1 MLSQIMYN
9 YTFIFVL
16 YIFLSYNQFMN
27 FKEHLCNSLP
37 KEEVDQ
43 LIDSFSNEDYHAVLL
58 NLNKI
63 SDEEFLKEF
72 PLVKSHPI
80 VKHAYL
86 YDKNVYPLGKNIY
99 HELGYYYLQE
109 PSAMVVSSLIDFK
122 ETDLVLDM
130 CAAPGGKTIQAS
142 LKMNNKGLVISNDL
156 SFSRCGLISN
166 NLERLGL
173 RNVIIIN
180 NDLSKIYHRYI
191 NTFDKIIL
199 DAPCSG
205 SGMFRKHDEMMDDW
219 SINKV
224 YKNQEIQ
231 KQLID
236 IAYQM
241 LKPGGLLSYSTCSYS
256 KEEDE
261 DVVQYL
267 LSKCDAELDDL
278 SKFGYVNPNS
288 QIGIRLMPS
297 HFQGE
302 GQYICQIR
310 KPGNSS
316 PTVFEQDNKFKA
328 LLASSYQNSDVEKVN
343 DFLFASTSSIKLP
356 LMNIYR
362 YGVKVGEFK
371 KDIFKYDIHYARTL
385 KAGEMQ
391 SVELS
396 EDELKKYLVGEQLNK
411 ATNFK
416 GQVLLTYKNNA
427 VDIAKSDTRV
437 IKNNYPKGLR
447 KKF

>member
-1 MLSQIMYN
+1 MLPQIMYV

-16 YIFLSYNQFMN
+16 YIFLSYNQFMD
-27 FKEHLCNSLP
+27 FKEHLYQSLP
-37 KEEVDQ
+37 KDEVDQ
-43 LIDSFSNEDYHAVLL
+43 LIDSFSSEDYHAVLL

-72 PLVKSHPI
+72 PLVKPHPI

-86 YDKNVYPLGKNIY
+86 YDKNVYPLGKHIY

-130 CAAPGGKTIQAS
+130 CTAPGGKTIQAA
-142 LKMNNKGLVISNDL
+142 LKMNNQGLVIANDL

-180 NDLSKIYHRYI
+180 NDLSKIYQRYL

-205 SGMFRKHDEMMDDW
+205 SGMFRKNDEMIKDW

-224 YKNQEIQ
+224 YKFQEIQ
-231 KQLID
+231 KSLIE

-261 DVVQYL
+261 DVINYL
-267 LSKCDAELDDL
+267 LERTDAEVVDI
-278 SKFGYVNPNS
+278 SKYGYAT
-288 QIGIRLMPS
+288 IGIRLMPS
-297 HFQGE
+297 HFE
-302 GQYICQIR
+302 G
-310 KPGNSS
+310 
-316 PTVFEQDNKFKA
+316 
-328 LLASSYQNSDVEKVN
+328 
-343 DFLFASTSSIKLP
+343 
-356 LMNIYR
+356 
-362 YGVKVGEFK
+362 
-371 KDIFKYDIHYARTL
+371 
-385 KAGEMQ
+385 
-391 SVELS
+391 
-396 EDELKKYLVGEQLNK
+396 
-411 ATNFK
+411 
-416 GQVLLTYKNNA
+416 
-427 VDIAKSDTRV
+427 
-437 IKNNYPKGLR
+437 
-447 KKF
+447 

>member
-1 MLSQIMYN
+1 MLPQIMYL

-16 YIFLSYNQFMN
+16 YIFLSYNQFMD
-27 FKEHLCNSLP
+27 FKEHLYHSLP

-43 LIDSFSNEDYHAVLL
+43 LIDSFSSEDYHAVLL

-72 PLVKSHPI
+72 PLVKPHPI

-86 YDKNVYPLGKNIY
+86 YDKNDYPLGKHIY

-109 PSAMVVSSLIDFK
+109 PSAMVVSSLIDFE

-130 CAAPGGKTIQAS
+130 CAAPGGKTIQAA
-142 LKMNNKGLVISNDL
+142 LKMNNQGLVIANDL

-180 NDLSKIYHRYI
+180 NDLSKIYQRYL

-205 SGMFRKHDEMMDDW
+205 SGMFRKNDEMMKDW

-224 YKNQEIQ
+224 YKFQEIQ
-231 KQLID
+231 KSLID

-261 DVVQYL
+261 DVVNYL
-267 LSKCDAELDDL
+267 LERTNAEVVDI
-278 SKFGYVNPNS
+278 SRYGYAT
-288 QIGIRLMPS
+288 IGIRLMPS
-297 HFQGE
+297 HFEGE

-310 KPGNSS
+310 KPGQSS
-316 PTVFEQDNKFKA
+316 LTVFNNENKFKS
-328 LLASSYQNSDVEKVN
+328 LLAESYKNYDAKKVN
-343 DFLFASTSSIKLP
+343 DFLFAVTNSVNLP
-356 LMNIYR
+356 QLNIYR

-371 KDIFKYDIHYARTL
+371 KDIFKYDLHYARSL
-385 KAGEMQ
+385 KSGEMTT
-391 SVELS
+391 VELS
-396 EDELKKYLVGEQLNK
+396 LDELKKYLSGEQLNK
-411 ATNFK
+411 ATSEK
-416 GQVLLTYKNNA
+416 GYILLTYKNNA

>member
-1 MLSQIMYN
+1 MLPQIMYV

-16 YIFLSYNQFMN
+16 YIFLSYNQFMD
-27 FKEHLCNSLP
+27 FKEHLYQSLP
-37 KEEVDQ
+37 KDEVNQ

-72 PLVKSHPI
+72 PLVKPHPI

-86 YDKNVYPLGKNIY
+86 YDKNVYPLGKHIY

-130 CAAPGGKTIQAS
+130 CTAPGGKTIQAA
-142 LKMNNKGLVISNDL
+142 LKMNNQGLVIANDL

-180 NDLSKIYHRYI
+180 NDLSKIYQRYL

-205 SGMFRKHDEMMDDW
+205 SGMFRKNDEMIKDW

-224 YKNQEIQ
+224 YKFQEIQ
-231 KQLID
+231 KSLIE

-261 DVVQYL
+261 DVINYL
-267 LSKCDAELDDL
+267 LERTDAEVVDI
-278 SKFGYVNPNS
+278 SKYGYAT
-288 QIGIRLMPS
+288 IGIRLMPS
-297 HFQGE
+297 HFEGE

-310 KPGNSS
+310 KPGQSF
-316 PTVFEQDNKFKA
+316 PTVFTNENKFKS
-328 LLASSYQNSDVEKVN
+328 LLAESYKDYDIKKVN
-343 DFLFASTSSIKLP
+343 DYLFAVPNSINLP
-356 LMNIYR
+356 MANIYR

-371 KDIFKYDIHYARTL
+371 KDIFKYDLHYARTL
-385 KAGEMQ
+385 KANEMPTI
-391 SVELS
+391 ELS
-396 EDELKKYLVGEQLNK
+396 LDELKKYLAGEQLNK
-411 ATNFK
+411 ESNQK
-416 GQVLLTYKNNA
+416 GFVLLTYKNNA